1 MATREHHVL
10 SCDIE
15 TYSEVDLP
23 KCGVYAYAEHPSFE
37 ILLFAYAF
45 DDEETQVVDLKV
57 GERLPPRVLDALADP
72 AITKTAFNAAFERT
86 CIGRY
91 LGKRLDAAQWQ
102 CTAVQSA
109 MLALPLSLEGVGE
122 VLGIERKKLKE
133 GGDLVRYFSLPC
145 KPTKA
150 NGQRTRN
157 LLEHAPEKWQRFRA
171 YCVRDVDA
179 EREIRS
185 KLRNYPI
192 PTKEQE
198 LYRLDQEIND
208 RGIRVD
214 PVLVAHAIEC
224 DGQYREKTTKRAC
237 ELTGLANPNS
247 PAQLKEWLEGQGT
260 QVDTLDKKAV
270 RALLPGAEG
279 DVLEVLKLRLLMAK
293 TSVKKYEAIR
303 RSVCADGRVHGLLQF
318 YGANRTGRWCLTGD
332 HEVLT
337 DRGWR
342 RLDAWKGGRIACW
355 HPSGETV
362 TFQTSKALAFP
373 YCGDV
378 YAYTDKRISQI
389 STPDHRMYCK
399 KRYEGEWC
407 IDTVEHMAQRRPCI
421 PFTGYRKGGGSMDQA
436 NLRVLIM
443 VQADGHYTADGDLRL
458 AFSKQ
463 RKIDRCK
470 SLLRAAA
477 IQYCVHAYP
486 DRVVF
491 TIYSRHLP
499 MWLRMFQEKTFGPWL
514 LEESSDVFFDELA
527 YWDGYR
533 SGPNSVQYSTC
544 NRQNADMVQALA
556 HITGRCA
563 QIKVRHREQD
573 HPHWKDSYVVDIW
586 LKPVNCHEIRQKPVV
601 EHFTGTVYCAETPTG
616 FFLVRRNGRVWI
628 TGNSG
633 RLVQIQN
640 LPQNHIPDLV
650 LARDLV
656 KAGRYAD
663 IEALYESTPN
673 VLSELIRTAF
683 VPRPGC
689 RFIVADFS
697 AIEARVIAWLA
708 GEQWRLEVFRQG
720 GDIYC
725 ASASKM
731 FHVPVEKHGQNSHL
745 RQKGKIAELA
755 LGYGGAVGALTAMG
769 ALEMGLAEEELPPLV
784 RQWREANPHIIRLWA
799 QVEDAAMTAVREK
812 ARVRLGRLTFHCR
825 SGMLFITLPSGRK
838 LCYVKPRIQTNRF
851 GGDGLTYEGVG
862 ESRKWTRIETF
873 GGKLTENIVQATARD
888 LLAEAMLRLRDA
900 GLEIVMHVH
909 DEAVLEVPIG
919 HSGVDEVCA
928 LMAEA
933 PAWADGLPL
942 RADGY
947 ECRFYQKD

>member
-1 MATREHHVL
+1 MPIL
-10 SCDIE
+10 GIDIE

-45 DDEETQVVDLKV
+45 DDEETQVIDLKC
-57 GERLPPRVLDALADP
+57 GERLPPRVLDALTDP
-72 AITKTAFNAAFERT
+72 AVTKVAFNAAFERT
-86 CIGRY
+86 CISRY

-157 LLEHAPEKWQRFRA
+157 LPEHAPEKWQRFKE

-179 EREIRS
+179 EREIRA

-192 PTKEQE
+192 PAKEQE

-224 DGQYREKTTKRAC
+224 DKQYREKTTKRAY

-260 QVDTLDKKAV
+260 EVDTLDKKAV

-318 YGANRTGRWCLTGD
+318 YGANRTGRW
-332 HEVLT
+332 
-337 DRGWR
+337 
-342 RLDAWKGGRIACW
+342 A
-355 HPSGETV
+355 
-362 TFQTSKALAFP
+362 
-373 YCGDV
+373 
-378 YAYTDKRISQI
+378 
-389 STPDHRMYCK
+389 
-399 KRYEGEWC
+399 
-407 IDTVEHMAQRRPCI
+407 
-421 PFTGYRKGGGSMDQA
+421 
-436 NLRVLIM
+436 
-443 VQADGHYTADGDLRL
+443 
-458 AFSKQ
+458 
-463 RKIDRCK
+463 
-470 SLLRAAA
+470 
-477 IQYCVHAYP
+477 
-486 DRVVF
+486 
-491 TIYSRHLP
+491 
-499 MWLRMFQEKTFGPWL
+499 
-514 LEESSDVFFDELA
+514 
-527 YWDGYR
+527 
-533 SGPNSVQYSTC
+533 
-544 NRQNADMVQALA
+544 
-556 HITGRCA
+556 
-563 QIKVRHREQD
+563 
-573 HPHWKDSYVVDIW
+573 
-586 LKPVNCHEIRQKPVV
+586 
-601 EHFTGTVYCAETPTG
+601 
-616 FFLVRRNGRVWI
+616 
-628 TGNSG
+628 G

-640 LPQNHIPDLV
+640 LPQNHIPDLA
-650 LARDLV
+650 LARELV

-708 GEQWRLEVFRQG
+708 GEQWRLQVFRQG

-731 FHVPVEKHGQNSHL
+731 FHVPVEKHGQNAHL

-799 QVEDAAMTAVREK
+799 QVENAAMTAVREK

-919 HSGVDEVCA
+919 HSGVEEVCA

>member
-1 MATREHHVL
+1 MPTL
-10 SCDIE
+10 GIDIE

-45 DDEETQVVDLKV
+45 DDEETQVVDLKG
-57 GERLPPRVLDALADP
+57 GERLPPRVLDALTDP

-86 CIGRY
+86 CIGRC

-157 LLEHAPEKWQRFRA
+157 LPEHAPEKWQRFKE

-179 EREIRS
+179 EREIRA
-185 KLRNYPI
+185 KVQGYPI
-192 PTKEQE
+192 PAKEQE

-208 RGIRVD
+208 RGIMVD
-214 PVLVAHAIEC
+214 PVLVARAIEC
-224 DGQYREKTTKRAC
+224 DEQYREKTTKRAY

-270 RALLPGAEG
+270 RALLPDAEG

-318 YGANRTGRWCLTGD
+318 YGANRTGRW
-332 HEVLT
+332 
-337 DRGWR
+337 
-342 RLDAWKGGRIACW
+342 A
-355 HPSGETV
+355 
-362 TFQTSKALAFP
+362 
-373 YCGDV
+373 
-378 YAYTDKRISQI
+378 
-389 STPDHRMYCK
+389 
-399 KRYEGEWC
+399 
-407 IDTVEHMAQRRPCI
+407 
-421 PFTGYRKGGGSMDQA
+421 
-436 NLRVLIM
+436 
-443 VQADGHYTADGDLRL
+443 
-458 AFSKQ
+458 
-463 RKIDRCK
+463 
-470 SLLRAAA
+470 
-477 IQYCVHAYP
+477 
-486 DRVVF
+486 
-491 TIYSRHLP
+491 
-499 MWLRMFQEKTFGPWL
+499 
-514 LEESSDVFFDELA
+514 
-527 YWDGYR
+527 
-533 SGPNSVQYSTC
+533 
-544 NRQNADMVQALA
+544 
-556 HITGRCA
+556 
-563 QIKVRHREQD
+563 
-573 HPHWKDSYVVDIW
+573 
-586 LKPVNCHEIRQKPVV
+586 
-601 EHFTGTVYCAETPTG
+601 
-616 FFLVRRNGRVWI
+616 
-628 TGNSG
+628 G

-640 LPQNHIPDLV
+640 LPQNHIPDLA

-708 GEQWRLEVFRQG
+708 GEQWRLEGFRQG
-720 GDIYC
+720 GGIYC

-769 ALEMGLAEEELPPLV
+769 ALEMGLAAEELPPLV

-799 QVEDAAMTAVREK
+799 QVEDAAMTG
-812 ARVRLGRLTFHCR
+812 VRLGRLTFHCR

-862 ESRKWTRIETF
+862 EGKKWTRIETF

>member
-1 MATREHHVL
+1 MPTL
-10 SCDIE
+10 GIDIE

-45 DDEETQVVDLKV
+45 DDEETQVVDLKC
-57 GERLPPRVLDALADP
+57 GERLPPRVLDALTDP

-122 VLGIERKKLKE
+122 VLGIERKKFKE

-157 LLEHAPEKWQRFRA
+157 LPEHAPEKWRRFKE
-171 YCVRDVDA
+171 YCVRDVEA
-179 EREIRS
+179 EREIRA
-185 KLRNYPI
+185 KLQGYPI
-192 PTKEQE
+192 PAKEQE

-208 RGIRVD
+208 RGIMVD
-214 PVLVAHAIEC
+214 PVLVARAIEC
-224 DGQYREKTTKRAC
+224 DEQYREKTTKRAY

-318 YGANRTGRWCLTGD
+318 YGANRTGRW
-332 HEVLT
+332 
-337 DRGWR
+337 
-342 RLDAWKGGRIACW
+342 A
-355 HPSGETV
+355 
-362 TFQTSKALAFP
+362 
-373 YCGDV
+373 
-378 YAYTDKRISQI
+378 
-389 STPDHRMYCK
+389 
-399 KRYEGEWC
+399 
-407 IDTVEHMAQRRPCI
+407 
-421 PFTGYRKGGGSMDQA
+421 
-436 NLRVLIM
+436 
-443 VQADGHYTADGDLRL
+443 
-458 AFSKQ
+458 
-463 RKIDRCK
+463 
-470 SLLRAAA
+470 
-477 IQYCVHAYP
+477 
-486 DRVVF
+486 
-491 TIYSRHLP
+491 
-499 MWLRMFQEKTFGPWL
+499 
-514 LEESSDVFFDELA
+514 
-527 YWDGYR
+527 
-533 SGPNSVQYSTC
+533 
-544 NRQNADMVQALA
+544 
-556 HITGRCA
+556 
-563 QIKVRHREQD
+563 
-573 HPHWKDSYVVDIW
+573 
-586 LKPVNCHEIRQKPVV
+586 
-601 EHFTGTVYCAETPTG
+601 
-616 FFLVRRNGRVWI
+616 
-628 TGNSG
+628 G

-640 LPQNHIPDLV
+640 LPQNHLSDLA

-708 GEQWRLEVFRQG
+708 GEQWRLEVFEGG

-769 ALEMGLAEEELPPLV
+769 ALDMGLAEEELPPLV

-799 QVEDAAMTAVREK
+799 QVENAAMTAVREK

-838 LCYVKPRIQTNRF
+838 LCYVKPRIQANRF

-947 ECRFYQKD
+947 ECEFYKKD

>member
-1 MATREHHVL
+1 MPTL
-10 SCDIE
+10 GIDIE

-45 DDEETQVVDLKV
+45 DDEETQVVDLKC
-57 GERLPPRVLDALADP
+57 GEQLPPRVLDALTDP

-86 CIGRY
+86 CIGRC

-157 LLEHAPEKWQRFRA
+157 LPEHAPEKWQRFKE
-171 YCVRDVDA
+171 YCVRDVEA
-179 EREIRS
+179 EREIRA
-185 KLRNYPI
+185 KLQGYPI
-192 PTKEQE
+192 PAKEQE

-208 RGIRVD
+208 RGIMVD
-214 PVLVAHAIEC
+214 PVLVARAIEC
-224 DGQYREKTTKRAC
+224 DEQYREKTTKRAY

-260 QVDTLDKKAV
+260 EVDTLDKKAV
-270 RALLPGAEG
+270 RALLPDAEG

-318 YGANRTGRWCLTGD
+318 YGANRTGRW
-332 HEVLT
+332 
-337 DRGWR
+337 
-342 RLDAWKGGRIACW
+342 A
-355 HPSGETV
+355 
-362 TFQTSKALAFP
+362 
-373 YCGDV
+373 
-378 YAYTDKRISQI
+378 
-389 STPDHRMYCK
+389 
-399 KRYEGEWC
+399 
-407 IDTVEHMAQRRPCI
+407 
-421 PFTGYRKGGGSMDQA
+421 
-436 NLRVLIM
+436 
-443 VQADGHYTADGDLRL
+443 
-458 AFSKQ
+458 
-463 RKIDRCK
+463 
-470 SLLRAAA
+470 
-477 IQYCVHAYP
+477 
-486 DRVVF
+486 
-491 TIYSRHLP
+491 
-499 MWLRMFQEKTFGPWL
+499 
-514 LEESSDVFFDELA
+514 
-527 YWDGYR
+527 
-533 SGPNSVQYSTC
+533 
-544 NRQNADMVQALA
+544 
-556 HITGRCA
+556 
-563 QIKVRHREQD
+563 
-573 HPHWKDSYVVDIW
+573 
-586 LKPVNCHEIRQKPVV
+586 
-601 EHFTGTVYCAETPTG
+601 
-616 FFLVRRNGRVWI
+616 
-628 TGNSG
+628 G

-769 ALEMGLAEEELPPLV
+769 ALEMGLAEEELPLLV

-799 QVEDAAMTAVREK
+799 QVEDAAMTAAREK

-862 ESRKWTRIETF
+862 EGKKWTRIETF

-919 HSGVDEVCA
+919 HSGVEEVCA

>member
-1 MATREHHVL
+1 MPTL
-10 SCDIE
+10 GIDIE

-45 DDEETQVVDLKV
+45 DDEETQVVDLKC
-57 GERLPPRVLDALADP
+57 GERLPPRVLDALTDP

-86 CIGRY
+86 CIGRC

-157 LLEHAPEKWQRFRA
+157 LPEHAPEKWQRFKE
-171 YCVRDVDA
+171 YCVRDVEA
-179 EREIRS
+179 EREIRA
-185 KLRNYPI
+185 KLQGYPI
-192 PTKEQE
+192 PAKEQE

-208 RGIRVD
+208 RGIMVD
-214 PVLVAHAIEC
+214 PVLVARAIEC
-224 DGQYREKTTKRAC
+224 DEQYREKTTKRAY

-260 QVDTLDKKAV
+260 EVDTLDKKAV
-270 RALLPGAEG
+270 RALLPDAEG

-303 RSVCADGRVHGLLQF
+303 RSVCADRRVHGLLQF
-318 YGANRTGRWCLTGD
+318 YGANRTGRW
-332 HEVLT
+332 
-337 DRGWR
+337 
-342 RLDAWKGGRIACW
+342 A
-355 HPSGETV
+355 
-362 TFQTSKALAFP
+362 
-373 YCGDV
+373 
-378 YAYTDKRISQI
+378 
-389 STPDHRMYCK
+389 
-399 KRYEGEWC
+399 
-407 IDTVEHMAQRRPCI
+407 
-421 PFTGYRKGGGSMDQA
+421 
-436 NLRVLIM
+436 
-443 VQADGHYTADGDLRL
+443 
-458 AFSKQ
+458 
-463 RKIDRCK
+463 
-470 SLLRAAA
+470 
-477 IQYCVHAYP
+477 
-486 DRVVF
+486 
-491 TIYSRHLP
+491 
-499 MWLRMFQEKTFGPWL
+499 
-514 LEESSDVFFDELA
+514 
-527 YWDGYR
+527 
-533 SGPNSVQYSTC
+533 
-544 NRQNADMVQALA
+544 
-556 HITGRCA
+556 
-563 QIKVRHREQD
+563 
-573 HPHWKDSYVVDIW
+573 
-586 LKPVNCHEIRQKPVV
+586 
-601 EHFTGTVYCAETPTG
+601 
-616 FFLVRRNGRVWI
+616 
-628 TGNSG
+628 G

-640 LPQNHIPDLV
+640 LPQNHIPDLA

-708 GEQWRLEVFRQG
+708 GEQWRLEVFEGG

-769 ALEMGLAEEELPPLV
+769 ALDMGLAEEELPPLV

-799 QVEDAAMTAVREK
+799 QVENAAMTAVREK

-862 ESRKWTRIETF
+862 EGKKWTRIETF

>member
-1 MATREHHVL
+1 MPTL
-10 SCDIE
+10 GIDIE

-45 DDEETQVVDLKV
+45 DDEETQVVDLKC
-57 GERLPPRVLDALADP
+57 GERLPPRVLDALTDP

-91 LGKRLDAAQWQ
+91 LGKRLGAAQWQ

-157 LLEHAPEKWQRFRA
+157 LPEHAPEKWQRFKE

-179 EREIRS
+179 EREIRA
-185 KLRNYPI
+185 KVQGYPI
-192 PTKEQE
+192 PAKEQE

-208 RGIRVD
+208 RGIMVD
-214 PVLVAHAIEC
+214 PVLVARAIEC
-224 DGQYREKTTKRAC
+224 DEQYREKTTKRAY

-270 RALLPGAEG
+270 RALLPDAEG

-318 YGANRTGRWCLTGD
+318 YGANRTGRW
-332 HEVLT
+332 
-337 DRGWR
+337 
-342 RLDAWKGGRIACW
+342 A
-355 HPSGETV
+355 
-362 TFQTSKALAFP
+362 
-373 YCGDV
+373 
-378 YAYTDKRISQI
+378 
-389 STPDHRMYCK
+389 
-399 KRYEGEWC
+399 
-407 IDTVEHMAQRRPCI
+407 
-421 PFTGYRKGGGSMDQA
+421 
-436 NLRVLIM
+436 
-443 VQADGHYTADGDLRL
+443 
-458 AFSKQ
+458 
-463 RKIDRCK
+463 
-470 SLLRAAA
+470 
-477 IQYCVHAYP
+477 
-486 DRVVF
+486 
-491 TIYSRHLP
+491 
-499 MWLRMFQEKTFGPWL
+499 
-514 LEESSDVFFDELA
+514 
-527 YWDGYR
+527 
-533 SGPNSVQYSTC
+533 
-544 NRQNADMVQALA
+544 
-556 HITGRCA
+556 
-563 QIKVRHREQD
+563 
-573 HPHWKDSYVVDIW
+573 
-586 LKPVNCHEIRQKPVV
+586 
-601 EHFTGTVYCAETPTG
+601 
-616 FFLVRRNGRVWI
+616 
-628 TGNSG
+628 G

-640 LPQNHIPDLV
+640 LPQNHIPDLA

-708 GEQWRLEVFRQG
+708 GEQWRLEVFEG
-720 GDIYC
+720 SGDIYC

-769 ALEMGLAEEELPPLV
+769 ALEMGLAEEELPLLV

-862 ESRKWTRIETF
+862 EGKKWTRIETF

>member
-1 MATREHHVL
+1 MPTL
-10 SCDIE
+10 GIDIE

-45 DDEETQVVDLKV
+45 DDEETQVVDLKG
-57 GERLPPRVLDALADP
+57 GERLPPRVLDALTDP

-86 CIGRY
+86 CIGRC

-157 LLEHAPEKWQRFRA
+157 LPEHAPEKWQRFKE

-179 EREIRS
+179 EREIRA
-185 KLRNYPI
+185 KVQGYPI
-192 PTKEQE
+192 PAKEQE

-208 RGIRVD
+208 RGIMVD
-214 PVLVAHAIEC
+214 PVLVARAIEC
-224 DGQYREKTTKRAC
+224 DEQYREKTTKRAY

-270 RALLPGAEG
+270 RALLPDAEG

-318 YGANRTGRWCLTGD
+318 YGANRTGRW
-332 HEVLT
+332 
-337 DRGWR
+337 
-342 RLDAWKGGRIACW
+342 A
-355 HPSGETV
+355 
-362 TFQTSKALAFP
+362 
-373 YCGDV
+373 
-378 YAYTDKRISQI
+378 
-389 STPDHRMYCK
+389 
-399 KRYEGEWC
+399 
-407 IDTVEHMAQRRPCI
+407 
-421 PFTGYRKGGGSMDQA
+421 
-436 NLRVLIM
+436 
-443 VQADGHYTADGDLRL
+443 
-458 AFSKQ
+458 
-463 RKIDRCK
+463 
-470 SLLRAAA
+470 
-477 IQYCVHAYP
+477 
-486 DRVVF
+486 
-491 TIYSRHLP
+491 
-499 MWLRMFQEKTFGPWL
+499 
-514 LEESSDVFFDELA
+514 
-527 YWDGYR
+527 
-533 SGPNSVQYSTC
+533 
-544 NRQNADMVQALA
+544 
-556 HITGRCA
+556 
-563 QIKVRHREQD
+563 
-573 HPHWKDSYVVDIW
+573 
-586 LKPVNCHEIRQKPVV
+586 
-601 EHFTGTVYCAETPTG
+601 
-616 FFLVRRNGRVWI
+616 
-628 TGNSG
+628 G

-640 LPQNHIPDLV
+640 LPQNHLPDLA

-656 KAGRYAD
+656 RTGRYAD

-708 GEQWRLEVFRQG
+708 GEQWRLEVFEGG

-731 FHVPVEKHGQNSHL
+731 FHVSVEKHGQNSHL

-799 QVEDAAMTAVREK
+799 QVENAAMTAVREK

-862 ESRKWTRIETF
+862 EGKKWTRIETF

>member
-45 DDEETQVVDLKV
+45 DDEETQVVDLKG

-86 CIGRY
+86 CIGRC

-157 LLEHAPEKWQRFRA
+157 LPEHAPEKWQRFKE
-171 YCVRDVDA
+171 YCVRDVEA
-179 EREIRS
+179 EREIRA
-185 KLRNYPI
+185 KLQGYPI
-192 PTKEQE
+192 PAKEQE

-208 RGIRVD
+208 RGIMVD

-224 DGQYREKTTKRAC
+224 DEQYREKTTKRAY

-270 RALLPGAEG
+270 RALLPDAEG

-318 YGANRTGRWCLTGD
+318 YGANRTGRW
-332 HEVLT
+332 
-337 DRGWR
+337 
-342 RLDAWKGGRIACW
+342 A
-355 HPSGETV
+355 
-362 TFQTSKALAFP
+362 
-373 YCGDV
+373 
-378 YAYTDKRISQI
+378 
-389 STPDHRMYCK
+389 
-399 KRYEGEWC
+399 
-407 IDTVEHMAQRRPCI
+407 
-421 PFTGYRKGGGSMDQA
+421 
-436 NLRVLIM
+436 
-443 VQADGHYTADGDLRL
+443 
-458 AFSKQ
+458 
-463 RKIDRCK
+463 
-470 SLLRAAA
+470 
-477 IQYCVHAYP
+477 
-486 DRVVF
+486 
-491 TIYSRHLP
+491 
-499 MWLRMFQEKTFGPWL
+499 
-514 LEESSDVFFDELA
+514 
-527 YWDGYR
+527 
-533 SGPNSVQYSTC
+533 
-544 NRQNADMVQALA
+544 
-556 HITGRCA
+556 
-563 QIKVRHREQD
+563 
-573 HPHWKDSYVVDIW
+573 
-586 LKPVNCHEIRQKPVV
+586 
-601 EHFTGTVYCAETPTG
+601 
-616 FFLVRRNGRVWI
+616 
-628 TGNSG
+628 G

-640 LPQNHIPDLV
+640 LPQNHLPDLA

-755 LGYGGAVGALTAMG
+755 LGYGGSVGALTAMG
-769 ALEMGLAEEELPPLV
+769 ALEMGLLEEELPSLV

-799 QVEDAAMTAVREK
+799 QVENAAMTAVRERTEV
-812 ARVRLGRLTFHCR
+812 ALGRLVFQYQ
-825 SGMLFITLPSGRK
+825 SGMLFIALPSGRK

-862 ESRKWTRIETF
+862 EGKKWTRIETF

>member
-1 MATREHHVL
+1 MPTL
-10 SCDIE
+10 GIDIE

-45 DDEETQVVDLKV
+45 DDEETQVVDLKC
-57 GERLPPRVLDALADP
+57 GEQLPPRVLDALTDP

-86 CIGRY
+86 CIGRC

-157 LLEHAPEKWQRFRA
+157 LPEHAPEKWQRFKE
-171 YCVRDVDA
+171 YCVRDVEA
-179 EREIRS
+179 EREIRA
-185 KLRNYPI
+185 KLQGYPI
-192 PTKEQE
+192 PAKEQE

-208 RGIRVD
+208 RGIMVD
-214 PVLVAHAIEC
+214 PVLVARAIEC
-224 DGQYREKTTKRAC
+224 DGQYREKTTKRAY

-270 RALLPGAEG
+270 RALLPDAEG

-318 YGANRTGRWCLTGD
+318 YGANRTGRW
-332 HEVLT
+332 
-337 DRGWR
+337 
-342 RLDAWKGGRIACW
+342 A
-355 HPSGETV
+355 
-362 TFQTSKALAFP
+362 
-373 YCGDV
+373 
-378 YAYTDKRISQI
+378 
-389 STPDHRMYCK
+389 
-399 KRYEGEWC
+399 
-407 IDTVEHMAQRRPCI
+407 
-421 PFTGYRKGGGSMDQA
+421 
-436 NLRVLIM
+436 
-443 VQADGHYTADGDLRL
+443 
-458 AFSKQ
+458 
-463 RKIDRCK
+463 
-470 SLLRAAA
+470 
-477 IQYCVHAYP
+477 
-486 DRVVF
+486 
-491 TIYSRHLP
+491 
-499 MWLRMFQEKTFGPWL
+499 
-514 LEESSDVFFDELA
+514 
-527 YWDGYR
+527 
-533 SGPNSVQYSTC
+533 
-544 NRQNADMVQALA
+544 
-556 HITGRCA
+556 
-563 QIKVRHREQD
+563 
-573 HPHWKDSYVVDIW
+573 
-586 LKPVNCHEIRQKPVV
+586 
-601 EHFTGTVYCAETPTG
+601 
-616 FFLVRRNGRVWI
+616 
-628 TGNSG
+628 G

-640 LPQNHIPDLV
+640 LPQNHLPDLA

-708 GEQWRLEVFRQG
+708 GEQWRLEVFEGG

-769 ALEMGLAEEELPPLV
+769 ALDMGLAEEELPPLV

-799 QVEDAAMTAVREK
+799 QVENAAMTAVREK

-862 ESRKWTRIETF
+862 EGKKWTRIETF

-919 HSGVDEVCA
+919 HSGVEEVCA
-928 LMAEA
+928 LMAEV

>member
-1 MATREHHVL
+1 MPIL
-10 SCDIE
+10 GIDIE

-45 DDEETQVVDLKV
+45 DDEETQVIDLKC
-57 GERLPPRVLDALADP
+57 GERLPPRVLDALTDP
-72 AITKTAFNAAFERT
+72 AVTKVAFNAAFERT
-86 CIGRY
+86 CISRY

-150 NGQRTRN
+150 NGYRTRN
-157 LLEHAPEKWQRFRA
+157 LPGHAPEKWQRFRA

-214 PVLVAHAIEC
+214 PVLVARAIEC
-224 DGQYREKTTKRAC
+224 DEQYREKTTKRAY

-247 PAQLKEWLEGQGT
+247 PAQLKEWLEEQGT
-260 QVDTLDKKAV
+260 EVDTLDKKAV

-303 RSVCADGRVHGLLQF
+303 RSVCTDGRVHGLLQF
-318 YGANRTGRWCLTGD
+318 YGANRTGRW
-332 HEVLT
+332 
-337 DRGWR
+337 
-342 RLDAWKGGRIACW
+342 A
-355 HPSGETV
+355 
-362 TFQTSKALAFP
+362 
-373 YCGDV
+373 
-378 YAYTDKRISQI
+378 
-389 STPDHRMYCK
+389 
-399 KRYEGEWC
+399 
-407 IDTVEHMAQRRPCI
+407 
-421 PFTGYRKGGGSMDQA
+421 
-436 NLRVLIM
+436 
-443 VQADGHYTADGDLRL
+443 
-458 AFSKQ
+458 
-463 RKIDRCK
+463 
-470 SLLRAAA
+470 
-477 IQYCVHAYP
+477 
-486 DRVVF
+486 
-491 TIYSRHLP
+491 
-499 MWLRMFQEKTFGPWL
+499 
-514 LEESSDVFFDELA
+514 
-527 YWDGYR
+527 
-533 SGPNSVQYSTC
+533 
-544 NRQNADMVQALA
+544 
-556 HITGRCA
+556 
-563 QIKVRHREQD
+563 
-573 HPHWKDSYVVDIW
+573 
-586 LKPVNCHEIRQKPVV
+586 
-601 EHFTGTVYCAETPTG
+601 
-616 FFLVRRNGRVWI
+616 
-628 TGNSG
+628 G
-633 RLVQIQN
+633 RLVQVQN
-640 LPQNHIPDLV
+640 LPQNHLPDLA

-656 KAGRYAD
+656 KTGRYEELD
-663 IEALYESTPN
+663 MLYESTPG

-697 AIEARVIAWLA
+697 AIEARVIAWLS

-725 ASASKM
+725 ASASQM
-731 FHVPVEKHGQNSHL
+731 FHMPVEKHGQNSHL

-769 ALEMGLAEEELPPLV
+769 ALEMGLLEEELPSLV
-784 RQWREANPHIIRLWA
+784 RQWREANPHIIRLWS
-799 QVEDAAMTAVREK
+799 QVENAAMTAVRERTEV
-812 ARVRLGRLTFHCR
+812 ALGRLAFQYQ
-825 SGMLFITLPSGRK
+825 SGMLFIALPSGRK

-888 LLAEAMLRLRDA
+888 LLAESMLRLRDA
-900 GLEIVMHVH
+900 GFEIVMHIH

-919 HSGVDEVCA
+919 KSSAGEVCA

-947 ECRFYQKD
+947 ECEFYKKD

>member
-1 MATREHHVL
+1 MPIL
-10 SCDIE
+10 GIDIE

-45 DDEETQVVDLKV
+45 DDEETQVVDLKC
-57 GERLPPRVLDALADP
+57 GERLPPRVLDALTDP

-86 CIGRY
+86 CIGRC

-133 GGDLVRYFSLPC
+133 GGDLVRYFSFPC

-157 LLEHAPEKWQRFRA
+157 LPEHAPEKWQRFKE
-171 YCVRDVDA
+171 YCVRDVEA
-179 EREIRS
+179 EREIRAR
-185 KLRNYPI
+185 LQGYPI
-192 PTKEQE
+192 PAKEQE

-208 RGIRVD
+208 RGIMVD
-214 PVLVAHAIEC
+214 PVLVARAIEC
-224 DGQYREKTTKRAC
+224 DGQYREKTTKRAY

-279 DVLEVLKLRLLMAK
+279 DALEVLKLRLLMAK

-303 RSVCADGRVHGLLQF
+303 RSVCPDGRVHGLLQF
-318 YGANRTGRWCLTGD
+318 YGANRTGRW
-332 HEVLT
+332 
-337 DRGWR
+337 
-342 RLDAWKGGRIACW
+342 A
-355 HPSGETV
+355 
-362 TFQTSKALAFP
+362 
-373 YCGDV
+373 
-378 YAYTDKRISQI
+378 
-389 STPDHRMYCK
+389 
-399 KRYEGEWC
+399 
-407 IDTVEHMAQRRPCI
+407 
-421 PFTGYRKGGGSMDQA
+421 
-436 NLRVLIM
+436 
-443 VQADGHYTADGDLRL
+443 
-458 AFSKQ
+458 
-463 RKIDRCK
+463 
-470 SLLRAAA
+470 
-477 IQYCVHAYP
+477 
-486 DRVVF
+486 
-491 TIYSRHLP
+491 
-499 MWLRMFQEKTFGPWL
+499 
-514 LEESSDVFFDELA
+514 
-527 YWDGYR
+527 
-533 SGPNSVQYSTC
+533 
-544 NRQNADMVQALA
+544 
-556 HITGRCA
+556 
-563 QIKVRHREQD
+563 
-573 HPHWKDSYVVDIW
+573 
-586 LKPVNCHEIRQKPVV
+586 
-601 EHFTGTVYCAETPTG
+601 
-616 FFLVRRNGRVWI
+616 
-628 TGNSG
+628 G

-640 LPQNHIPDLV
+640 LPQNHIPDLA
-650 LARDLV
+650 LARELV
-656 KAGRYAD
+656 KAGRYED
-663 IEALYESTPN
+663 IEALYDSTPG
-673 VLSELIRTAF
+673 VLSELVRTAF

-697 AIEARVIAWLA
+697 AIEARVVAWLA
-708 GEQWRLEVFRQG
+708 GEQWRLEVFDGG

-731 FHVPVEKHGQNSHL
+731 FHVPVEKHGQNSRL

-769 ALEMGLAEEELPPLV
+769 ALEMGLLEEELPSLV
-784 RQWREANPHIIRLWA
+784 RQWREANPHIIRLWS
-799 QVEDAAMTAVREK
+799 QVENAAMTAVRERTEV
-812 ARVRLGRLTFHCR
+812 ALGRLAFQYQ
-825 SGMLFITLPSGRK
+825 SGMLFIALPSGRK

-888 LLAEAMLRLRDA
+888 LLAESMLRLRDA
-900 GLEIVMHVH
+900 GFEIVMHIH

-919 HSGVDEVCA
+919 KSSAGEVCA

-947 ECRFYQKD
+947 ECEFYKKD

>member
-1 MATREHHVL
+1 
-10 SCDIE
+10 
-15 TYSEVDLP
+15 
-23 KCGVYAYAEHPSFE
+23 
-37 ILLFAYAF
+37 
-45 DDEETQVVDLKV
+45 
-57 GERLPPRVLDALADP
+57 
-72 AITKTAFNAAFERT
+72 
-86 CIGRY
+86 
-91 LGKRLDAAQWQ
+91 
-102 CTAVQSA
+102 
-109 MLALPLSLEGVGE
+109 MLALPLALEGVGE

-157 LLEHAPEKWQRFRA
+157 LPEHAPEKWQRFKE

-179 EREIRS
+179 EREIRA
-185 KLRNYPI
+185 KLQGYPI
-192 PTKEQE
+192 PAKEQE

-208 RGIRVD
+208 RGIMVD
-214 PVLVAHAIEC
+214 PVLVARAIEC
-224 DGQYREKTTKRAC
+224 DEQYREKTTKRAY

-270 RALLPGAEG
+270 RALLPDAEG

-318 YGANRTGRWCLTGD
+318 YGANRTGRW
-332 HEVLT
+332 
-337 DRGWR
+337 
-342 RLDAWKGGRIACW
+342 A
-355 HPSGETV
+355 
-362 TFQTSKALAFP
+362 
-373 YCGDV
+373 
-378 YAYTDKRISQI
+378 
-389 STPDHRMYCK
+389 
-399 KRYEGEWC
+399 
-407 IDTVEHMAQRRPCI
+407 
-421 PFTGYRKGGGSMDQA
+421 
-436 NLRVLIM
+436 
-443 VQADGHYTADGDLRL
+443 
-458 AFSKQ
+458 
-463 RKIDRCK
+463 
-470 SLLRAAA
+470 
-477 IQYCVHAYP
+477 
-486 DRVVF
+486 
-491 TIYSRHLP
+491 
-499 MWLRMFQEKTFGPWL
+499 
-514 LEESSDVFFDELA
+514 
-527 YWDGYR
+527 
-533 SGPNSVQYSTC
+533 
-544 NRQNADMVQALA
+544 
-556 HITGRCA
+556 
-563 QIKVRHREQD
+563 
-573 HPHWKDSYVVDIW
+573 
-586 LKPVNCHEIRQKPVV
+586 
-601 EHFTGTVYCAETPTG
+601 
-616 FFLVRRNGRVWI
+616 
-628 TGNSG
+628 G

-640 LPQNHIPDLV
+640 LPQNHLSDLA

-708 GEQWRLEVFRQG
+708 GEQWRLEVFEGG

-769 ALEMGLAEEELPPLV
+769 ALDMGLAEEELPPLV

-799 QVEDAAMTAVREK
+799 RVEDAAMTAAREK

-862 ESRKWTRIETF
+862 EGKKWTRIETF

-919 HSGVDEVCA
+919 HSGVEEVCA

-947 ECRFYQKD
+947 ECEFYKKD

>member
-1 MATREHHVL
+1 MPTL
-10 SCDIE
+10 GIDIE

-45 DDEETQVVDLKV
+45 DDEETQVVDLKC
-57 GERLPPRVLDALADP
+57 GEQLPPRVLDALTDP

-86 CIGRY
+86 CIGRC

-157 LLEHAPEKWQRFRA
+157 LPEHAPEKWQRFKE

-179 EREIRS
+179 EREIRA
-185 KLRNYPI
+185 KLQGYPI
-192 PTKEQE
+192 PAKEQE

-208 RGIRVD
+208 RGIMVD
-214 PVLVAHAIEC
+214 PVLVARAIEC
-224 DGQYREKTTKRAC
+224 DEQYREKTTKRAY

-270 RALLPGAEG
+270 CALLPDAEG
-279 DVLEVLKLRLLMAK
+279 DVLEVLRLRLLMAK

-318 YGANRTGRWCLTGD
+318 YGANRTGRW
-332 HEVLT
+332 
-337 DRGWR
+337 
-342 RLDAWKGGRIACW
+342 A
-355 HPSGETV
+355 
-362 TFQTSKALAFP
+362 
-373 YCGDV
+373 
-378 YAYTDKRISQI
+378 
-389 STPDHRMYCK
+389 
-399 KRYEGEWC
+399 
-407 IDTVEHMAQRRPCI
+407 
-421 PFTGYRKGGGSMDQA
+421 
-436 NLRVLIM
+436 
-443 VQADGHYTADGDLRL
+443 
-458 AFSKQ
+458 
-463 RKIDRCK
+463 
-470 SLLRAAA
+470 
-477 IQYCVHAYP
+477 
-486 DRVVF
+486 
-491 TIYSRHLP
+491 
-499 MWLRMFQEKTFGPWL
+499 
-514 LEESSDVFFDELA
+514 
-527 YWDGYR
+527 
-533 SGPNSVQYSTC
+533 
-544 NRQNADMVQALA
+544 
-556 HITGRCA
+556 
-563 QIKVRHREQD
+563 
-573 HPHWKDSYVVDIW
+573 
-586 LKPVNCHEIRQKPVV
+586 
-601 EHFTGTVYCAETPTG
+601 
-616 FFLVRRNGRVWI
+616 
-628 TGNSG
+628 G

-640 LPQNHIPDLV
+640 LPQNHIPDLA

-769 ALEMGLAEEELPPLV
+769 ALDMGLAEEELPPLV

-799 QVEDAAMTAVREK
+799 QVENAAMTAVREK

-862 ESRKWTRIETF
+862 EGKKWTRIETF

-919 HSGVDEVCA
+919 HSSVDEVCA

-947 ECRFYQKD
+947 ECEFYKKD